1 MRVISRTS
9 TMQYKGTHKTMPKIA
24 RELKVDGVVEGTV
37 VRVGDRVRIR
47 VQLID
52 APDDQ
57 HIWAETYERELK
69 DVLVLQA
76 SMAREIRLGLTSQQE
91 ARVASS
97 RSMNPEAHELY
108 LQGATSGTNGTT
120 KDSARRLSIFRKPS
134 QKIPV
139 TQSHTQA

>member
-57 HIWAETYERELK
+57 HIW
-69 DVLVLQA
+69 
-76 SMAREIRLGLTSQQE
+76 S
-91 ARVASS
+91 
-97 RSMNPEAHELY
+97 
-108 LQGATSGTNGTT
+108 
-120 KDSARRLSIFRKPS
+120 
-134 QKIPV
+134 
-139 TQSHTQA
+139 